1 MKIARVTGTV
11 VSTIKYGLT
20 SEGTERREY
29 VGMKLLR
36 VRHLT
41 LDGQPTG
48 EELIALDAADAGIGD
63 IVLVNNDGGAAQ
75 MIMGDTKLIASVT
88 ICGVIDSYSWQG
100 QTVHCH

>member
-1 MKIARVTGTV
+1 MKIAQVTGTV
-11 VSTIKYGLT
+11 VSTIKYDK
-20 SEGTERREY
+20 Y

-88 ICGVIDSYSWQG
+88 ISGVIDSYSWQG

>member
-11 VSTIKYGLT
+11 VSTIKY
-20 SEGTERREY
+20 EKY

-88 ICGVIDSYSWQG
+88 ICGVSDSYSWQG
-100 QTVHCH
+100 HTVHCH

>member
-11 VSTIKYGLT
+11 VSTIKY
-20 SEGTERREY
+20 EKY

-75 MIMGDTKLIASVT
+75 MIMDDTKLIASVT
-88 ICGVIDSYSWQG
+88 ICSVIDSYSWQG
-100 QTVHCH
+100 RTVYCH

>member
-11 VSTIKYGLT
+11 VSTIKY
-20 SEGTERREY
+20 EKY

-88 ICGVIDSYSWQG
+88 ICGVVDCYTWQG
-100 QTVHCH
+100 KHVACH

>member
-1 MKIARVTGTV
+1 MKIAQVTGTV
-11 VSTIKYGLT
+11 VSTIKYDK
-20 SEGTERREY
+20 Y

-41 LDGQPTG
+41 LEGQPTG
-48 EELIALDAADAGIGD
+48 EELVALDAA
-63 IVLVNNDGGAAQ
+63 VNNDGGAAQ

-100 QTVHCH
+100 QTVRCH